1 MAKNNQGGSKTDI
14 RFKLKNNV
22 LARWIILSC
31 ITLMIPVSC
40 AVINYFFNLNLLREQ
55 NDQINY
61 FVLETVSNDADSRL
75 TELRS
80 VAENITAD
88 SDFSSYNL
96 NAASERVFLQRALQC
111 YQTLNIDKNNSS
123 GYEALVYVPGRDY
136 VIDTYTA
143 NELSWIYKTLC
154 ANDRISLAL
163 DEWRTVLESG
173 GSATVLSSYFTISD
187 QYGYNNYGKECF
199 VYVTPNVYVGSE
211 GVCWIH
217 ISVPTDFMNT
227 MLESRLSEEMTLLIL
242 DRQEKV
248 IGQYGKSATFDDLR
262 MDMSESE
269 GTVYFSDDGVKY
281 VGTYRHSSISGW
293 TYLLCTPEQSY
304 MDAINSNRNMNLA
317 VITVGAVLGIALVIL
332 VQKKNY
338 SPLKKIVAI
347 LPKNEDEENEFGKI
361 ENQLRGLY
369 NENRQMVTA
378 IEKRKEQVTEA
389 NLYALVKGRN
399 NYLSPL
405 DRAELLGERYRE
417 QYYAFVTIS
426 LDPESEVLNGDG
438 DRQMDRD
445 LLWFVVDNVITEVA
459 GEDYGIIRTMDGE
472 TLVYLVIVKT
482 PEKKTLY
489 ETSAAEQFH
498 TVTEFFQTKI
508 QTEIAVTLGA
518 VTEGDEHLESA
529 YMRMEEINEQRYYT
543 QPYGVLRE
551 ADFTE
556 TYFSSRNR
564 LQYYS
569 KSFSEIARTG
579 NLEAGKQLSRE
590 FFGEIRDSHYSFY
603 RILYYVMDI
612 VNYVIM
618 DYHDEI
624 IDKENHSETLDKE
637 MNRLRQADN
646 LSDLHKCFDSVFKVV
661 CKGIDEEEQDGAR
674 LEIQI
679 EQYVREHY
687 ADCNMNISTIASETK
702 ISSRYMSQIFKEKM
716 GASLLSFINYVRI
729 EHARELLKNTS
740 MTVEEIAEAT
750 GYTNARTFRR
760 NFLKTV
766 GMTAA
771 QYRSREV

>member
-1 MAKNNQGGSKTDI
+1 MAKKQARVRTGV
-14 RFKLKNNV
+14 RLKLKNTV
-22 LARWIILSC
+22 LMRWIILSC
-31 ITLMIPVSC
+31 ITLMIPISC
-40 AVINYFFNLNLLREQ
+40 AVINYSFNLNLLGEQ
-55 NDQINY
+55 NDKINW
-61 FVLETVSNDADSRL
+61 FVLETISNDADSKL
-75 TELRS
+75 TELRL

-88 SDFSSYNL
+88 NDFSSYNL
-96 NAASERVFLQRALQC
+96 NAVSEQVFLQRALQC
-111 YQTLNIDKNNSS
+111 YQTLSIDKNNSS
-123 GYEALVYVPGRDY
+123 GYEVLVYIPGREY

-143 NELSWIYKTLC
+143 NELSWLYKTLDT
-154 ANDRISLAL
+154 NDRISVSL
-163 DEWRTVLESG
+163 DEWRAVLEG
-173 GSATVLSSYFTISD
+173 GGGTDVVSSFFTISN
-187 QYGYNNYGKECF
+187 QYGYSNYGKECF
-199 VYVTPNVYVGSE
+199 TYVTPNMYAGSD
-211 GVCWIH
+211 GVCWIY

-227 MLESRLSEEMTLLIL
+227 MLENRLSEEMSLLIL
-242 DRQEKV
+242 DKQGNV
-248 IGQYGKSATFDDLR
+248 IGQYGNSTISDTSNIGI
-262 MDMSESE
+262 SEKE
-269 GTVYFSDDGVKY
+269 GTVKFESDSVKY
-281 VGTYRHSSISGW
+281 IGAYMNSSVSGW
-293 TYLLCTPEQSY
+293 IYLLCTPEQSY
-304 MDAINSNRNMNLA
+304 MDTINSNRNMNLA
-317 VITVGAVLGIALVIL
+317 VITVGAVLGIVLVIL

-472 TLVYLVIVKT
+472 TLVYLVIMKT

-498 TVTEFFQTKI
+498 TVTEFFQTQI

-551 ADFTE
+551 TDFTE
-556 TYFSSRNR
+556 TDFSSRNR

-661 CKGIDEEEQDGAR
+661 CKEIDEEEQDGAR

-716 GASLLSFINYVRI
+716 GVSLLTFINDVRI